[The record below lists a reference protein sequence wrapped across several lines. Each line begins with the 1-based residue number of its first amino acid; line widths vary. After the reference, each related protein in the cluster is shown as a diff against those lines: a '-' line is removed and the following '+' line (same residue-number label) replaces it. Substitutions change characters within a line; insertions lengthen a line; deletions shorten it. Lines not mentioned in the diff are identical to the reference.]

1 MNMLGY
7 IDCIEL
13 LVNLAFGFVIL
24 TRRAFV
30 MRLLNKAAS
39 IIGSLAI
46 LSAAG
51 LSAATTVANAQQAQ
65 RPAGWFK
72 VCSKQDANDI
82 CNTQVQNVASTGQVI
97 TAISLIEVKGAV
109 NRKLFQITVPSGRFI
124 PAGIK
129 LIVDGKQSTT
139 LPYVYCFPQS
149 CMAEVPLDDKL
160 VGILKAGGKMVV
172 TSTNFQNKANPVN
185 VTLNG
190 FTAAYDG
197 PPLKRD
203 ELESRQKELQ
213 SGLQK
218 KADEARKKLQEAQ
231 NAAKN

>member
-1 MNMLGY
+1 
-7 IDCIEL
+7 
-13 LVNLAFGFVIL
+13 
-24 TRRAFV
+24 
-30 MRLLNKAAS
+30 MRVLKKVTS
-39 IIGSLAI
+39 IVGSLAI

-51 LSAATTVANAQQAQ
+51 FGASITVANAQQAKT
-65 RPAGWFK
+65 PAGWFK
-72 VCSKQDANDI
+72 VCSKQADNNI

-97 TAISLIEVKGAV
+97 TAISLIDIKGKL
-109 NRKLFQITVPSGRFI
+109 NRRLFQITVPSGRFI

-129 LIVDGKQSTT
+129 LTVDDKKSAT
-139 LPYVYCFPQS
+139 LPYVYCFPQN

-160 VGILKAGGKMVV
+160 IAVLKAGGNMVV

-190 FTAAYDG
+190 FTAAIDG
-197 PPLKRD
+197 PPIKRD
-203 ELESRQKELQ
+203 ELEDRQKALQ

-218 KADEARKKLQEAQ
+218 KAAEARKKLQEAQ

>member
-1 MNMLGY
+1 
-7 IDCIEL
+7 
-13 LVNLAFGFVIL
+13 
-24 TRRAFV
+24 
-30 MRLLNKAAS
+30 MRVLKKVAPF
-39 IIGSLAI
+39 IGSLAI
-46 LSAAG
+46 VSAG
-51 LSAATTVANAQQAQ
+51 MFSVISVANAQQAQ

-97 TAISLIEVKGAV
+97 TAISLIEVKGKV
-109 NRKLFQITVPSGRFI
+109 NRRLFQITVPSGRFV

-129 LIVDGKQSTT
+129 LNVDDKQSTT

-160 VGILKAGGKMVV
+160 VAILKAGGELVV
-172 TSTNFQNKANPVN
+172 TSTNFQNKENPVK

-190 FTAAYDG
+190 FTAAFDG
-197 PPLKRD
+197 APLKRD

-218 KADEARKKLQEAQ
+218 KAEEARKKLQEAQ